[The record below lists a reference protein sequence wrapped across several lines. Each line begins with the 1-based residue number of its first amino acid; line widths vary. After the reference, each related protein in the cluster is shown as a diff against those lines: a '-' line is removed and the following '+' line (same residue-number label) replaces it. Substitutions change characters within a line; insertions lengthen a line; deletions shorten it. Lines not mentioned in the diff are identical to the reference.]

1 MSEDTRQLI
10 LRIQSEDL
18 ATLWASSEN
27 QSEVDATLRVYRR
40 QLKLLDSHLENPR
53 HHGLI
58 TDGPDTAN
66 SNGLLAIDDP
76 NARLLTANGDVHQ
89 QGLVYPCHDTPSLFA
104 SAASNPSLVSATTAR
119 PHPKFDGPPR
129 VRLPPPSSR
138 TVPQSQIDPVGPFSR
153 RLDVPSAP
161 AAMRGVRL
169 NAFVQSPPKRSA
181 DHLATPNASPSKRR
195 ATAIVKREVMDE
207 PTLPS
212 RHDTIK
218 DKLQKLNSSISS
230 RLQASG
236 VSSFVDVSPRII
248 LGVPMQISA
257 APTTISSY
265 PVSRSQLPTGPKNS
279 MPSIRNAH
287 NFMSSQFG
295 TGSRTESPTKSTADL
310 NQTTALSRPASSLLD
325 AAHTPHHVSGL
336 IPRFGAPSELVYP
349 FTTENGLRDAR
360 LENKSLVDDA
370 LPLLKPT
377 TAKTKSAVPHQD
389 CIVCG
394 CREHTTLMYASPCG
408 HFYCHSCI
416 NLRFESAI
424 HDETLWPPR
433 CCRQDWPDV
442 SEFSDILQGNV
453 WRCALS
459 KVAEVKVPVQA
470 RLYCAGCSAWTPRE
484 LAFDHVHCKDLVLS
498 HAFSA
503 RLSSTRVYAWLII
516 LIWKYFASSPWE
528 KAGRSVLN
536 VTTSKLICPF
546 IPAENTEPLTNLR
559 CRCGHELCYRCGQEW
574 TKIKGCSCQAFDGDW
589 LQKREAERG
598 YARIW
603 KTRCNHE
610 NMDTMMYASDKGCD
624 ICGDVV
630 SFFLYKCEDCLDRYC
645 RECAW
650 YRL

>member
-248 LGVPMQISA
+248 FGVPMQISA
-257 APTTISSY
+257 APTTNSSY

-279 MPSIRNAH
+279 MPSVRNAH

-295 TGSRTESPTKSTADL
+295 TGSRTESPTKSTTDL
-310 NQTTALSRPASSLLD
+310 NQTTASSRPASSLFD

-377 TAKTKSAVPHQD
+377 TAKAKSAVPHQD

-394 CREHTTLMYASPCG
+394 CREHITLIYASPCG
-408 HFYCHSCI
+408 HFYCRSCV

-424 HDETLWPPR
+424 HDETLCPPR

-453 WRCALS
+453 WRSALS

-484 LAFDHVHCKDLVLS
+484 LAFDHVHCKDCGTFTCFFCKAVKHEGVCLVDNTDLEVFRELAVGEGWQECS
-498 HAFSA
+498 QCHHFIE
-503 RLSSTRVYAWLII
+503 LI
-516 LIWKYFASSPWE
+516 
-528 KAGRSVLN
+528 AGCNHVQ
-536 VTTSKLICPF
+536 
-546 IPAENTEPLTNLR
+546 

-574 TKIKGCSCQAFDGDW
+574 NKIKGCSCQAFDGDW